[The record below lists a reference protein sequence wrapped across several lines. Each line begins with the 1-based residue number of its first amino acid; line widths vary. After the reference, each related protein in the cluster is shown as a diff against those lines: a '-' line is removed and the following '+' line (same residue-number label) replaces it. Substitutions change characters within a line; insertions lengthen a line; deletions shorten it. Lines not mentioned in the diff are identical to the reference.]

1 VASSPLSTAA
11 PTTSAAQTH
20 PAYDIWA
27 PVWRKLVQVF
37 EGSGGFLDGT
47 NLVAHPREWLDHSF
61 ITTVPQTELQA
72 DGTTI
77 TTGTK
82 KVVTVNLSPSK
93 PSAKLLERRRLARYE
108 NVAAPIIEHKLAA
121 LFRKP
126 PHRQVLGGVKDKQQ
140 HAWLDWCENVD
151 GAGTSMDDFM
161 RDAWRFAAIFGHSVI
176 VMDLN
181 GQENPQTKADQ
192 GQPVLRL
199 YSALDFFDWLTDE
212 TGALVGVRLY
222 EVAPRTSFSDNAT
235 AAASRYRIRTLT
247 DTTFEV
253 TEETAKSENGGVK
266 AEGAK
271 TIKPMDEH
279 GFGTLPVAILYGRRR
294 ALTPVIGNSVIGD
307 PNSHYDLYNLAS
319 EKRELLRKQ
328 TFSILN
334 IPLGTGPER
343 MGLDEAQAL
352 AGETTGTTNVLFT
365 GLAATY
371 ITADS
376 GNVTVYQEEATQLL
390 RTIYRL
396 SNVPFETDTRDAESE
411 GSMKLKRE
419 DMNQVLASYAD
430 ELQRAEA
437 RITELYFRAEYG
449 DRWEAEM
456 DATQP
461 ETVYPENF
469 ELADFEQMIQRSQA
483 ALGLPLGRSKTF
495 MSELSK
501 RMASEFMPDLSQDVK
516 AKIEAEIDALPDPE
530 QERKQDREARLAGMD
545 DAFKPKPG
553 EDDDEGGGGAPAS
566 PVP

>member
-61 ITTVPQTELQA
+61 ITQVAETETQP
-72 DGTTI
+72 DGTVI
-77 TTGTK
+77 TTGRNK
-82 KVVTVNLSPSK
+82 KVVTVNPNPSK

-126 PHRQVLGGVKDKQQ
+126 PHRQVMGGVKDKQV

-181 GQENPQTKADQ
+181 GQPDPQTKADQ

-199 YSALDFFDWLTDE
+199 YSALDMFDWLTDE

-222 EVAPRTSFSDNAT
+222 EVAPRTDFSDNAT

-247 DTTFEV
+247 TATFEV
-253 TEETAKSENGGVK
+253 TEEAAKTTRGGNVK
-266 AEGAK
+266 AESVK
-271 TIKPMDEH
+271 VVKPRDEH
-279 GFGTLPVAILYGRRR
+279 GFRTLPVAILYGRRR

-396 SNVPFETDTRDAESE
+396 SNVPFESDSKDAESE

-419 DMNQVLASYAD
+419 DMNQVLSSYCD
-430 ELQRAEA
+430 EMQRTEN
-437 RITELYFRAEYG
+437 RIIELFYRAEYG

-456 DATQP
+456 EASQP
-461 ETVYPENF
+461 EVVYPENF
-469 ELADFEQMIQRSQA
+469 ELVDFEQMIQRSQA

-495 MSELSK
+495 MAELSK
-501 RMASEFMPDLSQDVK
+501 RMATEFLPDLSEDLK
-516 AKIEAEIDALPDPE
+516 ATIEAEIEALPDPE
-530 QERKQDREARLAGMD
+530 QERKQEREANLAAMRG
-545 DAFKPKPG
+545 AFDEKPG
-553 EDDDEGGGGAPAS
+553 EEGEEPAE
-566 PVP
+566 PAA